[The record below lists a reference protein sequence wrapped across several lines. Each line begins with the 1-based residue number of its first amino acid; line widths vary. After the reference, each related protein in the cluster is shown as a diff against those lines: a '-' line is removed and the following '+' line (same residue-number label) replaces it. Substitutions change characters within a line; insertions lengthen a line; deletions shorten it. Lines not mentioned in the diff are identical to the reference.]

1 MILSC
6 EISSTFMFFIKKGLI
21 FDINMFL
28 SFCRGEKNTEGMVI
42 GVIVAIVILCCL
54 LALGITCHYRK
65 RSEKKKT
72 VNDIAKAM
80 LNTEDHI
87 PLRNTNVKPNLSQIH
102 IISEHELIQVKFW
115 NDLD

>member
-1 MILSC
+1 MILIC
-6 EISSTFMFFIKKGLI
+6 F
-21 FDINMFL
+21 FL
-28 SFCRGEKNTEGMVI
+28 SFRGEKNTEGMVI
-42 GVIVAIVILCCL
+42 GVIIAIVILCCL
-54 LALGITCHYRK
+54 LGFGIVCHYRK
-65 RSEKKKT
+65 RNEKKKT